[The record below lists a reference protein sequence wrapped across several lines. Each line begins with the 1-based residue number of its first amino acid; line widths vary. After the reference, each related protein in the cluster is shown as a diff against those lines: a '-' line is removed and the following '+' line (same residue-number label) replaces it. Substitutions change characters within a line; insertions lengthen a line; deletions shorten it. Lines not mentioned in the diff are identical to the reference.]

1 MNAIASAR
9 AQKIGELQKSPGDI
23 GNLDVKILPPG
34 KTDKTPKIQLLTRD
48 GGVFKAPTVVANVV
62 PFLSHAGPTGNF
74 HSEEHGIHGD
84 NRAKI
89 GCFELDK
96 AKYALYI
103 EQDVDG
109 SMKKF
114 YEKVRAALTD
124 FFLDAANAKHTQTYF
139 KALSLKQADE
149 AYTRQ
154 VGEQWVS
161 DWEAM
166 TGNTFPALQI
176 PVKANYKDEER
187 FFKKATTRIA
197 YAARSEEEGPAS
209 WPESLHG
216 VETSALIDTRRWT
229 YAPPKPMTM
238 FGEAIAL
245 ETLKDLK
252 EAKGVSIPVHLS
264 MTPPGLFFK
273 DGELMITWYLGR
285 SLTFLASTEELQD
298 PQQLRTTA
306 GGASNEVAFPYMAK
320 PVAGTKR
327 PAEEPAENDAKRA
340 PETAPESPSFAI
352 QSAESA
358 ESAESA
364 TESAAEE

>member
-1 MNAIASAR
+1 MDAIASAR
-9 AQKIGELQKSPGDI
+9 AQKMEELQKSPGDI

-34 KTDKTPKIQLLTRD
+34 KTDKTPKIQLLTKD
-48 GGVFKAPTVVANVV
+48 GGVFKTPTVVANMV

-74 HSEEHGIHGD
+74 HSDEYGIHGD

-96 AKYALYI
+96 AKYTLYI

-109 SMKKF
+109 SMKRF
-114 YEKVRAALTD
+114 YEKVRVALTD
-124 FFLDAANAKHTQTYF
+124 FFLDPANAKHTQTYF
-139 KALSLKQADE
+139 KALSVKQADE
-149 AYTRQ
+149 TYTRQ
-154 VGEQWVS
+154 VGEKWVS

-166 TGNTFPALQI
+166 TGNTFPALKI

-187 FFKKATTRIA
+187 FFKKATTRMA
-197 YAARSEEEGPAS
+197 YAARSEDEAPAS
-209 WPESLHG
+209 WPECLQG
-216 VETSALIDTRRWT
+216 VEVSKLIDTKRWT

-238 FGEAIAL
+238 FGEDVSL
-245 ETLKDLK
+245 DTLKELK
-252 EAKGVSIPVHLS
+252 EAKGVSIPIHLS

-298 PQQLRTTA
+298 PRQLKTGTT
-306 GGASNEVAFPYMAK
+306 GGASGDVAFPYMAK

-327 PAEEPAENDAKRA
+327 SAEEPAENEAKRA
-340 PETAPESPSFAI
+340 PERAPESPSFAI
-352 QSAESA
+352 QSGESA

-364 TESAAEE
+364 DEE